1 MILNTFNSRKYRD
14 RRRGTKN
21 RPPYARPPVTKAPS
35 RGNGGSGNEDVPNH
49 CYFRGN
55 RYNCG
60 LSLSCV
66 FSGSKALDLCNGGM
80 VWSCCVPR
88 SRVNSEDEEI
98 YGAIEVVRGQFYFLS
113 HTSIE

>member
-1 MILNTFNSRKYRD
+1 M
-14 RRRGTKN
+14 
-21 RPPYARPPVTKAPS
+21 
-35 RGNGGSGNEDVPNH
+35 
-49 CYFRGN
+49 
-55 RYNCG
+55 
-60 LSLSCV
+60 